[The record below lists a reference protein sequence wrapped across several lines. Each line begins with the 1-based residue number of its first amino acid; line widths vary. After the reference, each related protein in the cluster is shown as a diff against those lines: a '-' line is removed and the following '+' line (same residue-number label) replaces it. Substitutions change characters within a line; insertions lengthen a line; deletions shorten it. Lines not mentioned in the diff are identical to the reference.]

1 VGGKGDHPKAG
12 LDLLTVSDLRILK
25 NATNSLLRGT
35 KPNSKQGVFDDNPT

>member
-1 VGGKGDHPKAG
+1 
-12 LDLLTVSDLRILK
+12 VSDLRILK